1 MYQFPSSK
9 DLQQFFIFNLN
20 LDLLKR
26 MEPIITVY
34 KNQTKMNK
42 GLTKSK
48 IVTKIKPQKVVLNK
62 VLIKTKIKKIEAQ
75 ILTIINHKEKI
86 SNKKILIL
94 KVMTKTM
101 MNNKEAEKI

>member
-1 MYQFPSSK
+1 M
-9 DLQQFFIFNLN
+9 LNAN
-20 LDLLKR
+20 LDLHKR

-48 IVTKIKPQKVVLNK
+48 IVTKIKPQKVVVNK
-62 VLIKTKIKKIEAQ
+62 VLNKTKIKKIEVQ

-86 SNKKILIL
+86 NNKKILIS
-94 KVMTKTM
+94 KVMTRTM
-101 MNNKEAEKI
+101 MNNKEVDKI